1 MQNTWNRSQ
10 RSIWQ
15 FNKAIVDATYD
26 LIKKFLTE
34 NNIDS
39 VLKKDGI
46 NINNTELSYDEISD
60 ILFSDFDDFWNINIF
75 KNELLNSNS
84 KYIVAKLDNKIV
96 GYAGIWKAVD
106 DLHITNIVTAKKLR
120 KQNIGSILLSSLI
133 EMAKLEKGI
142 TSITL
147 EVNSTNIP
155 ALRLYEKFGFKKVGL
170 RKKYYNNT
178 DDAIIMTLKTRDIP
192 QSMRNT
198 LD

>member
-1 MQNTWNRSQ
+1 MDNIKISKMTIS
-10 RSIWQ
+10 
-15 FNKAIVDATYD
+15 D
-26 LIKKFLTE
+26 LE
-34 NNIDS
+34 
-39 VLKKDGI
+39 
-46 NINNTELSYDEISD
+46 EISD

-75 KNELLNSNS
+75 RNELLNSNS

-106 DLHITNIVTAKKLR
+106 DVHITNIVTAKKLR

-133 EMAKLEKGI
+133 EMAKLEKDI

-198 LD
+198 ND